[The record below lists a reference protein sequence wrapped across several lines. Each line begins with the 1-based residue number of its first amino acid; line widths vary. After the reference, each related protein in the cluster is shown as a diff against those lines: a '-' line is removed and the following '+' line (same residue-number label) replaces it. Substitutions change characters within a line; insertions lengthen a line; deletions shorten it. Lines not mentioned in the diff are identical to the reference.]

1 MISLQGSQSML
12 ATTHRTLLQIKIC
25 YHRMEYGSAAAGQ
38 VAGGLSFL
46 ILFNQLKPEIYR

>member
-25 YHRMEYGSAAAGQ
+25 CHRMEYGSAAAGQ